1 MGMQKRENMTTSTPK
16 IRELGQ
22 SAPQFGLGKITTN
35 DTITERYVDQP
46 SPGETWTARTSG
58 PHLRHPKGPK
68 RSRSNL
74 RPNQKPGNMRTMGAL
89 KQPTPRSTTMPAS
102 IQLWDLFRDEAR
114 RVERNASGGDAGRP
128 GLARTTSLPHINV
141 ATPTTPKL
149 RVRGSTY
156 RRSTNNGQLQISTW
170 KKPTPKHT
178 LPVIVAFAKTRGATL
193 DVLERLNRA
202 KQLSTRPH
210 PATTTATAPKVRRD
224 KPPLS
229 VVGAATALQ
238 VLGPCL
244 SLPEVVALRVALV
257 GATRAASLR
266 QVGVSDHS
274 RDPKFDGAPDTAFL
288 REVTHRLVCR
298 LVGVPIRMDDLCHAV
313 RASKVVGSCVKR
325 AFAAGHPAHVSETE
339 IGSSPGRQRQVD
351 AVERDRTA
359 LLKAIAA
366 LSTISPAM
374 LDHVGLVLGISKS
387 LASPSH
393 RVSYVGGLPTRERPS
408 TKAVPRIAEVTP
420 DIVEDGGADRL
431 PSIETV
437 ADSSSPLVRVTSLP
451 TFEPGAFL
459 LAFIQIFLPLNT
471 ASLDSYTQDVR
482 AGLEARRAPRSAEKE
497 FWTGPT
503 PSVGGLETK

>member
-1 MGMQKRENMTTSTPK
+1 
-16 IRELGQ
+16 
-22 SAPQFGLGKITTN
+22 
-35 DTITERYVDQP
+35 
-46 SPGETWTARTSG
+46 
-58 PHLRHPKGPK
+58 
-68 RSRSNL
+68 
-74 RPNQKPGNMRTMGAL
+74 
-89 KQPTPRSTTMPAS
+89 
-102 IQLWDLFRDEAR
+102 
-114 RVERNASGGDAGRP
+114 
-128 GLARTTSLPHINV
+128 
-141 ATPTTPKL
+141 
-149 RVRGSTY
+149 
-156 RRSTNNGQLQISTW
+156 
-170 KKPTPKHT
+170 
-178 LPVIVAFAKTRGATL
+178 
-193 DVLERLNRA
+193 
-202 KQLSTRPH
+202 
-210 PATTTATAPKVRRD
+210 
-224 KPPLS
+224 
-229 VVGAATALQ
+229 
-238 VLGPCL
+238 
-244 SLPEVVALRVALV
+244 
-257 GATRAASLR
+257 
-266 QVGVSDHS
+266 
-274 RDPKFDGAPDTAFL
+274 
-288 REVTHRLVCR
+288 
-298 LVGVPIRMDDLCHAV
+298 
-313 RASKVVGSCVKR
+313 
-325 AFAAGHPAHVSETE
+325 
-339 IGSSPGRQRQVD
+339 VD

-451 TFEPGAFL
+451 TFEPDAFL